1 MAVSYSKFR
10 KYYEKKYHLK
20 MPEERTVYKV
30 HLPAYH
36 ISCQVDYMCVLKS
49 TAAFPSTP
57 PP

>member
-1 MAVSYSKFR
+1 
-10 KYYEKKYHLK
+10 
-20 MPEERTVYKV
+20 MPEERTVYQV